1 MHCNPCNNSS
11 LMAKDDLH
19 KQLYQCNIF
28 SIMVNNY
35 LYNILHIHPDKCC
48 NLSIMLKNHLKIFQL
63 HTQFFVFNLHS
74 CCKCRAAL
82 LTYLHIYLSYSSFYL
97 INKIL
102 YLQDL
107 IGYYTHKSDLLKVER
122 LNQPVPPPEAVNDQK
137 RAIAILPYTK
147 MPGM

>member
-1 MHCNPCNNSS
+1 
-11 LMAKDDLH
+11 MAFCF
-19 KQLYQCNIF
+19 Y
-28 SIMVNNY
+28 
-35 LYNILHIHPDKCC
+35 
-48 NLSIMLKNHLKIFQL
+48 
-63 HTQFFVFNLHS
+63 LHS
-74 CCKCRAAL
+74 CYKCRAAL
-82 LTYLHIYLSYSSFYL
+82 LTYLHTYLSYFSFYL
-97 INKIL
+97 IYKIL